1 MIVIIKNPVHRFR
14 TIALIEGL
22 SFLLLLFISMPLKY
36 YFEMPQFNPYV
47 GAIHGGLFVL
57 YVIFAIEIMIR
68 RKISILQFAR
78 VIFASI
84 IPFGTFFNDKMLK
97 VCQENDQSVKIAA

>member
-1 MIVIIKNPVHRFR
+1 MIAIIKNPVHRFR

-22 SFLLLLFISMPLKY
+22 SFLFLLFISMPLKY
-36 YFEMPQFNPYV
+36 YFGIRGFSFYV
-47 GAIHGGLFVL
+47 GAAHGGLFVI

-78 VIFASI
+78 VIIASI

-97 VCQENDQSVKIAA
+97 KCQKNDQTVKIKA